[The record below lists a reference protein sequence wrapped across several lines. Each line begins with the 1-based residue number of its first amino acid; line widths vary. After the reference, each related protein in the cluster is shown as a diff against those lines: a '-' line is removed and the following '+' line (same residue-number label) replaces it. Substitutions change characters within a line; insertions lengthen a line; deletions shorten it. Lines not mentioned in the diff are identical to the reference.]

1 VIDLDRLAGWM
12 DGLGLAGQGEPIEHR
27 FVSGGT
33 QNEIYEIRRGGLRC
47 AMRIPPPAAP
57 AISLVAGN
65 RKERAAHPRFARRS

>member
-12 DGLGLAGQGEPIEHR
+12 DGLGLAGKGEPIEHR

-33 QNEIYEIRRGGLRC
+33 NWALMNISLRMQNLTR
-47 AMRIPPPAAP
+47 

-65 RKERAAHPRFARRS
+65 RKERAAHPGFARRS